1 MNAIDKFLVMLDEKQ
16 PLQPKIAILAYL
28 EYHYEN
34 PCLHPDD
41 TFSVDSGYNDVGG
54 LIVYCTH
61 KLDVPAYVEYPTELL
76 MLKLSLSAI
85 ITETEIENQH
95 IEVIEDFLEEFNI
108 DLLED
113 VIYSLNELT
122 KLDKTDVLIR
132 VKEILDYVASV

>member
-16 PLQPKIAILAYL
+16 QLQPKIAILAYL

-113 VIYSLNELT
+113 VIYSLNELI